1 MIGHSFVRPKRPFL
15 RPDLPIGR
23 APRADAVQDARLR
36 APAQPARSVLD
47 RVEHGASLAARDD
60 HTPLRGVPLRGVTA
74 PRIRLQNGRRS
85 DRLTSFGD
93 PPPLRGGMTE
103 SVANAT

>member
-60 HTPLRGVPLRGVTA
+60 HTPLRGVLFAGLPPRESACKMVGGPTVSLRSAVDLPLGEAFRV
-74 PRIRLQNGRRS
+74 R
-85 DRLTSFGD
+85 
-93 PPPLRGGMTE
+93 
-103 SVANAT
+103 